1 MSEDLRK
8 EFQGA
13 VDRLNNEAREN
24 RDRITRVEAGLEYH
38 SRSVDELKVSIIAMN
53 DKLDDIKT
61 VINQAKGAAS
71 MTDWVTR
78 NWPGL
83 GAIMVAAAAFFKSG
97 GPPAT

>member
-1 MSEDLRK
+1 MDE
-8 EFQGA
+8 EVQNA
-13 VDRLNNEAREN
+13 VNRIREEQQDQ

-38 SRSVDELKVSIIAMN
+38 SRSVDELRVSMKLIGE
-53 DKLDDIKT
+53 KLDDIKA

-83 GAIMVAAAAFFKSG
+83 GAMMVAAAAFFKSG